1 MHLLLDTHTLIWW
14 LAKNSTLSNTAKAAM
29 PTASFAIAHPDN
41 IVFVSAASAWEIAIK
56 KSLGKLQAPDDL
68 KQQLEMQRFTPLAI
82 NIDHA
87 LAIKQLPHHH
97 QDPFDRILI
106 TQAIH
111 ERLTIVSRD
120 HIFKSYDVAIVES

>member
-14 LAKNSTLSNTAKAAM
+14 LAKNPTLSNTAKD
-29 PTASFAIAHPDN
+29 AIANPDN
-41 IVFVSAASAWEIAIK
+41 IVFVSAASAWEITIK

-68 KQQLEMQRFTPLAI
+68 RQQLEKQRFTPLAI
-82 NIDHA
+82 DIDHA

-97 QDPFDRILI
+97 KDPFDRILI
-106 TQAIH
+106 AQAIH

-120 HIFKSYDVAIVES
+120 RIFKSYDVAIIES